1 MKYLQQKCLST
12 SFTESTD
19 IKKIFGE
26 NLIQNN
32 TKITSSLKSLKSRKG
47 VFANI
52 KNEQST

>member
-1 MKYLQQKCLST
+1 MQQKCLST

-32 TKITSSLKSLKSRKG
+32 TKITSSLKSLKLRKG